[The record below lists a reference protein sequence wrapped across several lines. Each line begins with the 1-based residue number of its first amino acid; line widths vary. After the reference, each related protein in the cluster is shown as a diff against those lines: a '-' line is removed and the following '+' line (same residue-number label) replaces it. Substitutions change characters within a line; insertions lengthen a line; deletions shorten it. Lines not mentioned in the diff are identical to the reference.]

1 MQVPVRR
8 DGADPSLRLVQHGH
22 QVPAPAGLNTTQ
34 RTHTR
39 AGVATEIAGMIS
51 NKSIIYRHARFVEA
65 SDRQVHYIDGE
76 GVERIAHL
84 LCLHNPDIALTRQ

>member
-1 MQVPVRR
+1 
-8 DGADPSLRLVQHGH
+8 
-22 QVPAPAGLNTTQ
+22 
-34 RTHTR
+34 
-39 AGVATEIAGMIS
+39 MIS